1 MKNSDPVSAYTVFQK
16 AYDYFNESL
25 FDEKLPGVV
34 ITLQRKSQTVGM
46 YRQASFEERGVHGQR
61 LDEIAINPDAYVG
74 LPDIEVWQ
82 ALVHEMCHQWQFHF
96 GKPSR
101 KSYHNREW
109 ADKMQAIG
117 LIPSS
122 TGEPGGAK
130 VGQTMYDYV
139 DDEGAFRACVLELRK
154 SGLELQIQSTDQSAQ
169 VARTEKSKKRE
180 AELRDA
186 GLRKNRSNR
195 IKYSCPSCS
204 MNAWGKPELNILC
217 GSCQQRLVALV

>member
-1 MKNSDPVSAYTVFQK
+1 MASDHTAAYAVFQQ
-16 AYDYFNESL
+16 AYDHFNKHL
-25 FDEKLPGVV
+25 FEGALPGVV
-34 ITLQRKSQTVGM
+34 ITLQRKSHTVGM
-46 YRQASFEERGVHGQR
+46 YRRASFEQRGVHGQR

-82 ALVHEMCHQWQFHF
+82 ALVHEMCHQWQFRF

-109 ADKMQAIG
+109 ARKMEAVG

-139 DDEGAFRACVLELRK
+139 ADEGLFRESVIGLRK
-154 SGLELQIQSTDQSAQ
+154 LGVVLTIQSSDQGAQ
-169 VARTEKSKKRE
+169 VARTETSKRRE
-180 AELRDA
+180 LELREA

-195 IKYSCPSCS
+195 VKYSCLSCG
-204 MNAWGKPELNILC
+204 MNAWGKPELNLVC
-217 GSCQQRLVALV
+217 GDCSQPLVAV